1 MPAETRNRGRR
12 RNAAIPAARH
22 DDFAAR
28 AKLDRRRRTA
38 GIAPFLVAAA
48 RALRARR
55 HMMLHN
61 GRAQE
66 VEADDVIAQ
75 LRAKIG
81 GDRFRDLDGRKLDG
95 ALSESLL
102 SQGRNG
108 DAVGLSA
115 VEERLDLPVP

>member
-1 MPAETRNRGRR
+1 MPAETSTGGRQRNT
-12 RNAAIPAARH
+12 AIPAARH

-38 GIAPFLVAAA
+38 GIAQFLAAAA
-48 RALRARR
+48 RTLRAGR

-81 GDRFRDLDGRKLDG
+81 GDRFCDLDGRKLDG
-95 ALSESLL
+95 SLSERL
-102 SQGRNG
+102 SSQRRNG
-108 DAVGLSA
+108 EAAGVS
-115 VEERLDLPVP
+115 